1 MHTPKFTSIQSVTS
15 PIFAKE
21 IVKIRAM
28 AIPIP
33 ENRGWVKTTQQN
45 VKVSYLTRVGLVHD
59 NDITDN
65 FRLDITTQYS

>member
-33 ENRGWVKTTQQN
+33 ENRGWVKTN
-45 VKVSYLTRVGLVHD
+45 AAECLGLVF
-59 NDITDN
+59 NKSR
-65 FRLDITTQYS
+65 FSP